1 MRRLVY
7 IPFVLLFLMQAG
19 CTLSMEEYYV
29 PEEERGMDEIYT
41 ESNEYGTV
49 SYQFADSVLNVTEN
63 IQEKYL
69 VRVESD
75 SILYFSD
82 QIPQQWRPYVG
93 MKLASHITHE
103 LPWGLNHKVTEVE
116 NLRPPR

>member
-69 VRVESD
+69 D
-75 SILYFSD
+75 ILN
-82 QIPQQWRPYVG
+82 
-93 MKLASHITHE
+93 KLIHTFVHIDYM
-103 LPWGLNHKVTEVE
+103 
-116 NLRPPR
+116 